1 MEEKKIENEKKV
13 EEKKIRKDPNEFLF
27 EPLTKLIEDA
37 WSESYLDPKAETYKL
52 YKYLNLSLAG
62 VSFLDIYFKP
72 REGYLTLTRKV
83 KAAPRVGIGFSA
95 LTYAGIKGNVIKSHE
110 IEIGTRYFLILEQK
124 TEIEKVLTELYK
136 AAQEEGLKQFKYY
149 IKHPEKTVPD
159 VLTKGISTKEIKYFN
174 VVKNPREQVE
184 ILEEIPPRM
193 YDVWEKRIGREF
205 IEDASIVLKTK
216 EEFDIPILK
225 TKDLTIS
232 GIQKE
237 TRFTVEGMLELKDVG
252 EVLEAIGCAG
262 GIEGLIFTHP
272 YTLEKS
278 RGIEAIEALGEWVG
292 EKGQKLL
299 RAEKP
304 EEFFPERTINVVM
317 PGTILAASISYFFSG
332 KKMWESI
339 ENNKDLQRLVGQR
352 VAPLEFDMLIDGRQK
367 TSWGENLYGSLEID
381 SEGTLAREKEIIKNG
396 KLIRFFNS
404 RLYFLPIAETTAL
417 KDTLLSEEDPLT
429 ATARK
434 ELPDKL
440 HDTVP
445 TNLYVKPSGNLT
457 LDELVNKL
465 PKEKNHLYVASASI
479 SKVDL
484 DKKNISLRVD
494 MGSPIVGGKINKDV
508 TIGKMTLN
516 IDFNSIAE
524 KLKYM
529 GGPQTVVTHPFN
541 MEVEG
546 KIYEISVTAPYVA
559 LFEVKREDSYY
570 GEETEDQLIKNL
582 FTSQH
587 LWTEALP
594 RYLTD
599 RRAYLLQRDV
609 LAAPERVKTTGI
621 IFPPIVPKIYTP
633 QPIERLEPV

>member
-1 MEEKKIENEKKV
+1 MEEKKIESEKK
-13 EEKKIRKDPNEFLF
+13 EIRKDPNEFLF
-27 EPLTKLIEDA
+27 EPMVRLIEKA
-37 WSESYLDPKAETYKL
+37 WAESYVDPRAETYKL

-62 VSFLDIYFKP
+62 ISFLDIYFKP
-72 REGYLTLTRKV
+72 REGQFILTKEV
-83 KAAPRVGIGFSA
+83 EVAPRVGIGFSA
-95 LTYAGIKGNVIKSHE
+95 STYAGIKGNVIKSHE
-110 IEIGTRYFLILEQK
+110 IEIGTRYFLTLEQ
-124 TEIEKVLTELYK
+124 EKEVLSILSELYK
-136 AAQEEGLKQFKYY
+136 EAQKVGLNQFKYY
-149 IKHPEKTVPD
+149 IKHPEKTVPE
-159 VLTKGISTKEIKYFN
+159 VFAKGVSTKEVRYFD
-174 VVKNPREQVE
+174 VIKNPREQVE
-184 ILEEIPPRM
+184 ILKKIPQRM
-193 YDVWEKRIGREF
+193 YKVWEDKIGREF

-216 EEFDIPILK
+216 EEFGIPITK
-225 TKDLTIS
+225 TKDLTIT
-232 GIQKE
+232 GVQKE
-237 TRFTVEGMLELKDVG
+237 IRFTVEGMLRLKDVG

-262 GIEGLIFTHP
+262 GIEGLVFTHP

-299 RAEKP
+299 RAERP
-304 EEFFPERTINVVM
+304 EEFFPERTVNVVM
-317 PGTILAASISYFFSG
+317 PGTILAASMSYFFSG

-339 ENNKDLQRLVGQR
+339 ENNKDLQRLVGQK
-352 VAPLEFDMLIDGRQK
+352 VAPPDFDMLIDGRQK
-367 TSWGENLYGSLEID
+367 TSWGEMLYGTLEMD
-381 SEGTLAREKEIIKNG
+381 SEGTLAKEKEIIKNG
-396 KLIRFFNS
+396 RLVRFFNS
-404 RLYFLPIAETTAL
+404 RLYFLPVAETTAL

-457 LDELVNKL
+457 LDELVEKL
-465 PKEKNHLYVASASI
+465 PKEKNHLYVVSASI

-484 DKKNISLRVD
+484 DKKNISLRID

-508 TIGKMTLN
+508 TIGRMTLS

-546 KIYEISVTAPYVA
+546 KIYEISVTAPYVV
-559 LFEVKREDSYY
+559 LFEVKRGNSYY
-570 GEETEDQLIKNL
+570 EEVEDQLIENL
-582 FTSQH
+582 FSSEH

-599 RRAYLLQRDV
+599 RRAYLLQRSDSAV
-609 LAAPERVKTTGI
+609 PERVKTTGI

-633 QPIERLEPV
+633 QPVERLEPIV